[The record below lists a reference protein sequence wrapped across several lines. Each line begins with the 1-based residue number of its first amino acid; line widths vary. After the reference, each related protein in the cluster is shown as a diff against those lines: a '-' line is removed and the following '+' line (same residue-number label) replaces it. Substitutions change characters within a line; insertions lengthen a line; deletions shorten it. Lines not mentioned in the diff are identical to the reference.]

1 MTRPLRTFIVED
13 SPVIRENLIATLE
26 EMLPLTVVGF
36 ATDETA
42 AVRWLTDPAHACDL
56 AIIDIFLERGTGLGV
71 LKAARAARRGAH
83 LVVLSNYATADLR
96 RACVELGA
104 DRVFDKSSDIEALLD
119 YCAEL
124 ARASEAAPAVVPPA
138 GAGGLTG

>member
-1 MTRPLRTFIVED
+1 
-13 SPVIRENLIATLE
+13 
-26 EMLPLTVVGF
+26 MLPLTAVVF
-36 ATDETA
+36 AADEA
-42 AVRWLTDPAHACDL
+42 AALRWLTDPAQACDL

-71 LKAARAARRGAH
+71 LKAARAARRGAR

-119 YCAEL
+119 YGAEL
-124 ARASEAAPAVVPPA
+124 ARAN
-138 GAGGLTG
+138 